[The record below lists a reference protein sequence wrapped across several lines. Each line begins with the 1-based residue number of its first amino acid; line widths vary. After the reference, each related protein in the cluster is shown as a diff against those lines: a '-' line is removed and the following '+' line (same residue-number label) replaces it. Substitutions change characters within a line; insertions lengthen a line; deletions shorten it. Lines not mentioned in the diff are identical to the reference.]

1 MKLTKATVLLSI
13 AFTVLKLSIV
23 YFVLAVSIKDL
34 GHFDSTVMRTLF
46 WIAPFM
52 MISSFGLSNA
62 IIKRYK
68 LKR

>member
-23 YFVLAVSIKDL
+23 YLVMAVSLKDL
-34 GHFDSTVMRTLF
+34 GHFNPTVMKTLF

-52 MISSFGLSNA
+52 MISSFGLSNTVV
-62 IIKRYK
+62 KRYK

>member
-1 MKLTKATVLLSI
+1 VLL
-13 AFTVLKLSIV
+13 ATFFTVLKLSIV
-23 YFVLAVSIKDL
+23 YLVVAVSLKDL
-34 GHFDSTVMRTLF
+34 GHFNPTVMKMLF

-62 IIKRYK
+62 VVKRYK